1 MIQALAAEAA
11 EEALADRVQVG
22 RPGWDRDHV
31 NIRACGGRG
40 EVAPELAIVVPD
52 QEPRCAVVRRSLS
65 ELLSD
70 PRIGRG
76 AGDVDVDDLA
86 GPVGDDKE
94 RVDRAE
100 PGVVELQDI
109 AGPDVVRVVPEE
121 GPPGLAVLPART
133 DGPHV
138 LLDRPLAHA
147 DAEREQFAADPFG
160 APQPVGSGHGL
171 DQVDELHAQP
181 PPCPP
186 PPGLM
191 VPEEGEQVT
200 MPAEEGVGL
209 DHMEGIAPRGV
220 QPGQEHQ
227 DKPVL
232 SVEAWARWRRAS
244 EYEDLLAEERVL
256 GDKRRAGPDGVD
268 ADRAHQRCPSA
279 DGPQHVLDGPATFVD
294 ASTDGRLDGPGQ
306 PVQHAGLL
314 SHRVLGSRGRGTRFS
329 QQRLTALRR
338 KPLLCGWTGQ
348 VASTGIKGRDENTKN
363 LGPNPLEHVGVTF
376 SADGQTG
383 TLWEKNGAE
392 WARYERINGTANYTC
407 SVEEPYRGKGFNLSN
422 WYPTYK
428 WNGNN
433 GYENFSSW
441 VK

>member
-1 MIQALAAEAA
+1 MARHGATAPGRTVAACVQRALLDSHPVSAKRPE
-11 EEALADRVQVG
+11 DGGYVHTIVRVG
-22 RPGWDRDHV
+22 
-31 NIRACGGRG
+31 ASS
-40 EVAPELAIVVPD
+40 
-52 QEPRCAVVRRSLS
+52 RCW
-65 ELLSD
+65 
-70 PRIGRG
+70 
-76 AGDVDVDDLA
+76 
-86 GPVGDDKE
+86 GDDKE
-94 RVDRAE
+94 RVDRAD

-186 PPGLM
+186 PPGRM
-191 VPEEGEQVT
+191 VPEEGEQVA

-209 DHMEGIAPRGV
+209 DHREGIAPRGV

-227 DKPVL
+227 DKPGL

-268 ADRAHQRCPSA
+268 TDRAHQRCPSA

-314 SHRVLGSRGRGTRFS
+314 SHRGLGSRGRGTRFS

-338 KPLLCGWTGQ
+338 KPLLCEWTGQ
-348 VASTGIKGRDENTKN
+348 VASTRGSEVVLGCEILNRMTALGR
-363 LGPNPLEHVGVTF
+363 PV
-376 SADGQTG
+376 S
-383 TLWEKNGAE
+383 
-392 WARYERINGTANYTC
+392 YRIG
-407 SVEEPYRGKGFNLSN
+407 R
-422 WYPTYK
+422 
-428 WNGNN
+428 
-433 GYENFSSW
+433 
-441 VK
+441 